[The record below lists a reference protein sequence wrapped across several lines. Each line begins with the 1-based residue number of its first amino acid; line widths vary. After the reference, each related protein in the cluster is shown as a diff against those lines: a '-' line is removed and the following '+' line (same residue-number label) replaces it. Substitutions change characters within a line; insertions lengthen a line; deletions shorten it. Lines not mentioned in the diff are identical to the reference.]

1 MHTLSRLLEAQG
13 QVRKLQKDGLMSD
26 YSFGEISAYIE
37 GLIEDVYEEE
47 REAQKLGVSLSN
59 A

>member
-1 MHTLSRLLEAQG
+1 MHTLSRLLEAQD
-13 QVRKLQKDGLMSD
+13 QVRELQKDGLMSD

-47 REAQKLGVSLSN
+47 REAQKLSVTFQ
-59 A
+59 

>member
-13 QVRKLQKDGLMSD
+13 QVRELQKDGLLSD

-37 GLIEDVYEEE
+37 GLIEDVYEEDK
-47 REAQKLGVSLSN
+47 EAQKLGVS
-59 A
+59 

>member
-1 MHTLSRLLEAQG
+1 MHTLSRLLEAQD
-13 QVRKLQKDGLMSD
+13 QVRELQKDGLMND
-26 YSFGEISAYIE
+26 YSFGEISEYIE

-47 REAQKLGVSLSN
+47 KEAHKLGVSLSN